1 MLFFDEVKGFE
12 MEAQCCNWHSRVQ
25 KSSTGA

>member
-1 MLFFDEVKGFE
+1 MLFFDEVNGFE
-12 MEAQCCNWHSRVQ
+12 MEAQRCNWHSRVQ